1 MLHMLLM
8 CAVRAGILFSI
19 QNASLSLFHL
29 CSGASW
35 GGRVEDGN
43 KRLSTAQFQELLK

>member
-1 MLHMLLM
+1 MLLM

-29 CSGASW
+29 CSGAGR
-35 GGRVEDGN
+35 GGRVEEGG
-43 KRLSTAQFQELLK
+43 RQQEAVNCSVPGIT